1 MRRLFLVEGLA
12 LGLGGSLVGWGLGL
26 GLCLALSQVRFELSG
41 AAVAHEIT
49 RLPLAWSVWHYLIAA
64 GFALVSATV
73 AGYLPARQASRQN
86 PVDII
91 RGAT

>member
-12 LGLGGSLVGWGLGL
+12 LGFAGSVVGWLIGFL
-26 GLCLALSQVRFELSG
+26 LCFALSQVRFQLSG
-41 AAVAHEIT
+41 AGVGREMTH
-49 RLPLAWSVWHYLIAA
+49 LPLVWSPWHYLIAA
-64 GFALVSATV
+64 GFALVSAGV
-73 AGYLPARQASRQN
+73 AGYLPARQAARLN